1 MVLSIKPKEGS
12 MIRGCSA
19 SMFALMILV
28 LPVSAQTPAWR
39 FHWHVGQELIY
50 RVEHTSSAA
59 DVTRSGTSETT
70 TKLNLTKRW
79 QVLAVDHAGIA
90 TLQLSL
96 DALRLET
103 SIPNRDALLF
113 DSAHPEKGDPHLRAE
128 LARFVGQ
135 PLAVLCVDGQGR
147 VIEVKESKHG
157 PASRFESEPPF
168 VINLPAEGPAS
179 GQSWERPYRITLE
192 PPQGTGEK
200 YDALQSY
207 TCRSIAGGVATIAM
221 TTALKTMPES
231 LLDRVPLLQMQPEGE
246 VVFDT
251 REGRMIRASLRIE
264 KELKGHQGE
273 GSSYR
278 FQSTYTEEYAGDP
291 NQQVH

>member
-1 MVLSIKPKEGS
+1 MN
-12 MIRGCSA
+12 RGWFA
-19 SMFALMILV
+19 SMFAVMILA
-28 LPVSAQTPAWR
+28 LPASAQTPAWR
-39 FHWHVGQELIY
+39 FHWYVGQDLTY
-50 RVEHTSSAA
+50 RVEHTTSAS
-59 DVTRSGTSETT
+59 DVTGSGTSETT
-70 TKLNLTKRW
+70 TRLNLTKRW
-79 QVLAVDHAGIA
+79 QVLAVDRAGVA

-113 DSAHPEKGDPHLRAE
+113 DSAHPEKSDPHLREE

-135 PLAVLCVDGQGR
+135 PLAVLRVDGQGR

-168 VINLPAEGPAS
+168 VVNLPLESPAP

-200 YDALQSY
+200 YDALQKY
-207 TCRSIAGGVATIAM
+207 TCENIADGMATIAV
-221 TTALKTMPES
+221 TTILKTMPES

-246 VVFDT
+246 LIFDT
-251 REGRMIRASLRIE
+251 KEGRLIRANLRIE

-273 GSSYR
+273 RSSYR
-278 FQSTYTEEYAGDP
+278 FQSRYREEYLGDL
-291 NQQVH
+291 NQKVR

>member
-1 MVLSIKPKEGS
+1 MV
-12 MIRGCSA
+12 RGWFA
-19 SMFALMILV
+19 STFALLIFA
-28 LPVSAQTPAWR
+28 LPAPAQEPAWR
-39 FHWHVGQELIY
+39 FHWQAGQGLIY
-50 RVEHTSSAA
+50 RVEHTTSAS
-59 DVTRSGTSETT
+59 DVTGNGISETR

-79 QVLAVDHAGIA
+79 QILAVDSAGVA
-90 TLQLSL
+90 TLQVSL

-113 DSAHPEKGDPHLRAE
+113 DSANPEKSDPHLRAE
-128 LARFVGQ
+128 LARFIGQ
-135 PLAVLCVDGQGR
+135 PLAVLRVDGQGR

-168 VINLPAEGPAS
+168 VINLSSDSPAP
-179 GQSWERPYRITLE
+179 GQSWERPYHITLE

-200 YDALQSY
+200 YDALQRY
-207 TCRSIAGGVATIAM
+207 TCKTIVDGVATIAM
-221 TTALKTMPES
+221 TTELKTMPES

-246 VVFDT
+246 VVFDAKN
-251 REGRMIRASLRIE
+251 GRLIRATLRIE

-278 FQSTYTEEYAGDP
+278 FRSTYTEEYAGDA
-291 NQQVH
+291 NQKIP